1 MTETER
7 GRRLLPVIAR
17 DDDVHPSTGLTDV
30 GVLLII
36 HFPQCVGKRSRGIDN
51 TFGSDI
57 KFLPYERK
65 QHQSPGA
72 IHLYPVTTRII
83 NLSANTPSVIEWL
96 SCVHGRLQRIVINRK
111 QTHLISLSPLCV
123 KVQPKRQCVRECF

>member
-1 MTETER
+1 MIQGDSDR
-7 GRRLLPVIAR
+7 DVGAHRYLPVIAW

-36 HFPQCVGKRSRGIDN
+36 HFPQHVCKRSRGIDN

-72 IHLYPVTTRII
+72 IHLWLVTSRII
-83 NLSANTPSVIEWL
+83 NLSANAP
-96 SCVHGRLQRIVINRK
+96 
-111 QTHLISLSPLCV
+111 LSP
-123 KVQPKRQCVRECF
+123 